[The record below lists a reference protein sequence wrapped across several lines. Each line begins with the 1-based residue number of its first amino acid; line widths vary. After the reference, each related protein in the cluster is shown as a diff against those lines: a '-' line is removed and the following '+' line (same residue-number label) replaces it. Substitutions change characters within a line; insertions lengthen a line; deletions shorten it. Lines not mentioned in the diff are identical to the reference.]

1 MEKHLQLPQESV
13 KGWKLCWFS
22 KASYDLCAEDQPRL
36 SKWKPKNIKPWPV
49 FTCHSERDLVW
60 CLRCNRKSTNSSLA
74 DLPYTSR
81 DIPNKILI
89 PAMKWAKKNGRNN
102 YRRPVI
108 VTWQKELVQ
117 QDRDK
122 IAKTWQIQAN
132 FSRKRSQFRVHTN
145 ARLKY
150 KIYHCSSSFQIISSL
165 CSGAS
170 KSTHLEDIGLSTYK
184 YVC

>member
-36 SKWKPKNIKPWPV
+36 GKWKPKNIKPWPV

-89 PAMKWAKKNGRNN
+89 PAMKWAKKMEGTIIGDRLLLHGKKNWFNK
-102 YRRPVI
+102 I
-108 VTWQKELVQ
+108 VTRSLRHGRYKQISPEKE
-117 QDRDK
+117 
-122 IAKTWQIQAN
+122 AN
-132 FSRKRSQFRVHTN
+132 LESTPTHDSNIKFIIVPVHSRLSVP
-145 ARLKY
+145 Y
-150 KIYHCSSSFQIISSL
+150 V
-165 CSGAS
+165 
-170 KSTHLEDIGLSTYK
+170 LEPQNPLI
-184 YVC
+184 